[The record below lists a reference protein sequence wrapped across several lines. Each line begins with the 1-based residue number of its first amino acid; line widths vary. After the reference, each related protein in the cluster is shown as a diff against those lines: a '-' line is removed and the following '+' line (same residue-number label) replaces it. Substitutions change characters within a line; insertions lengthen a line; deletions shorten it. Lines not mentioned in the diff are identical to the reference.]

1 MSQAPAR
8 AWWAEVEHLREAA
21 ERRQADDSQNDEV
34 SPHYSALRQLD
45 QRVVRDRA
53 LEDRPTGPAPAQR
66 RTVKIR
72 GQAVPIASTRPLHV
86 ASDEELAA
94 VVVDGPWVRQQTR
107 VTPSR
112 QRPRPRAIDR
122 VGPRPD
128 RLALY
133 AFLAGLLLVVIALAT
148 AH

>member
-1 MSQAPAR
+1 MSQAQAR

-21 ERRQADDSQNDEV
+21 ERRQVADPEDREV

-53 LEDRPTGPAPAQR
+53 LDDRPTGPSPAQR

-86 ASDEELAA
+86 ASDEELASI
-94 VVVDGPWVRQQTR
+94 VVDGPWTR
-107 VTPSR
+107 AQPTLR
-112 QRPRPRAIDR
+112 ARRRPRPRAIDH
-122 VGPRPD
+122 VGPHPG
-128 RLALY
+128 
-133 AFLAGLLLVVIALAT
+133 GL
-148 AH
+148 

>member
-21 ERRQADDSQNDEV
+21 ERRQAGASPEREV

-45 QRVVRDRA
+45 QRVTRDRA
-53 LEDRPTGPAPAQR
+53 LEDRATGPAPAQR

-72 GQAVPIASTRPLHV
+72 GQAVPIASTRPLHI
-86 ASDEELAA
+86 ASDEELAS
-94 VVVDGPWVRQQTR
+94 VVVDGPWVRPQPPTA
-107 VTPSR
+107 SR

-133 AFLAGLLLVVIALAT
+133 AFIAGLLLVVIALAT

>member
-1 MSQAPAR
+1 MSQAQAR

-21 ERRQADDSQNDEV
+21 ERRQSGAPLQPEL

-45 QRVVRDRA
+45 QRVARDRA
-53 LEDRPTGPAPAQR
+53 LEDRASGPAPAQR

-72 GQAVPIASTRPLHV
+72 GQAVPIASSRPLHL
-86 ASDEELAA
+86 ATEEELASI
-94 VVVDGPWVRQQTR
+94 VVDGPWQRPRPTA
-107 VTPSR
+107 SR

-122 VGPRPD
+122 VGPHPD

-133 AFLAGLLLVVIALAT
+133 AFIAGLLLVVIALAT